1 MAARGSKKRK
11 LAEEDPGIIGAGRPP
26 SPPSG
31 SRGSA
36 DRRLGVVVVADPDS
50 DQGSCDSLLSDA
62 TTRLTQDDAAE
73 AASRLLIAV
82 VVRSPEA
89 LLAFVQR
96 LTPEAVFRAID
107 WDLVPSGE
115 ARKIAEGRTHWTEE
129 ELRVFLQSCLEEI
142 QARNII
148 SSSPEAQGFINLERK
163 MLERAGKIVT
173 KKQVKWR
180 WTWLESKATGFA
192 RDPVTQAILAPDK
205 WWESQESERKGA
217 KAFKDAPLKCIDEH
231 HAVFQ
236 GRMVVEDHSNVPGA
250 QPVVDQQPAH
260 QPMINV
266 EDIRAPPLPP
276 PSAAARVKGKR
287 PSATESGTSGS
298 SSKSRTCSDSSDEA
312 LHRLADDSRVE
323 SMESLAE
330 REEEKKVRGLEAC
343 MDMVEADGYPPGS
356 ELWYMA
362 AQLFRDDACWHQ
374 FFLDDRHTA
383 ESRLRFIQVHCNW
396 LRRGAAPSATAHR
409 NQPVC

>member
-96 LTPEAVFRAID
+96 LTP
-107 WDLVPSGE
+107 
-115 ARKIAEGRTHWTEE
+115 
-129 ELRVFLQSCLEEI
+129 
-142 QARNII
+142 
-148 SSSPEAQGFINLERK
+148 
-163 MLERAGKIVT
+163 
-173 KKQVKWR
+173 
-180 WTWLESKATGFA
+180 
-192 RDPVTQAILAPDK
+192 
-205 WWESQESERKGA
+205 
-217 KAFKDAPLKCIDEH
+217 DA
-231 HAVFQ
+231 
-236 GRMVVEDHSNVPGA
+236 
-250 QPVVDQQPAH
+250 
-260 QPMINV
+260 
-266 EDIRAPPLPP
+266 
-276 PSAAARVKGKR
+276 
-287 PSATESGTSGS
+287 
-298 SSKSRTCSDSSDEA
+298 
-312 LHRLADDSRVE
+312 
-323 SMESLAE
+323 
-330 REEEKKVRGLEAC
+330 
-343 MDMVEADGYPPGS
+343 ADGYPPGS

-409 NQPVC
+409 YQPVC

>member
-180 WTWLESKATGFA
+180 W
-192 RDPVTQAILAPDK
+192 V
-205 WWESQESERKGA
+205 
-217 KAFKDAPLKCIDEH
+217 
-231 HAVFQ
+231 
-236 GRMVVEDHSNVPGA
+236 
-250 QPVVDQQPAH
+250 
-260 QPMINV
+260 
-266 EDIRAPPLPP
+266 
-276 PSAAARVKGKR
+276 
-287 PSATESGTSGS
+287 
-298 SSKSRTCSDSSDEA
+298 KSRKNFN
-312 LHRLADDSRVE
+312 
-323 SMESLAE
+323 M
-330 REEEKKVRGLEAC
+330 
-343 MDMVEADGYPPGS
+343 
-356 ELWYMA
+356 
-362 AQLFRDDACWHQ
+362 
-374 FFLDDRHTA
+374 
-383 ESRLRFIQVHCNW
+383 
-396 LRRGAAPSATAHR
+396 
-409 NQPVC
+409 